1 MVTEEDYRYIVDDV
15 YDVDSGKVSNPIQE
29 ERLVANDRF
38 KVISKPID
46 DTSNGMQAMAVAPV
60 DKNGNVDD
68 RHVVIAYAGTNKD
81 DRLDIQTDIQSIGFG
96 DRRMLSDSKTKTFRK
111 SQFQTALSFAEEI
124 EKTYPSAKITTA
136 GHSLGESLA
145 MYVALKRGYANVN
158 LNSHLCYTIR

>member
-1 MVTEEDYRYIVDDV
+1 MITDKSFNYLVDQV
-15 YDVDSGKVSNPIQE
+15 YEVDKNKNSTPWKAGDELRKDSQTFRVLSAKDN
-29 ERLVANDRF
+29 N
-38 KVISKPID
+38 
-46 DTSNGMQAMAVAPV
+46 SNGMQAMAVATV
-60 DKNGNVDD
+60 DKNGNVDYS
-68 RHVVIAYAGTNKD
+68 HVVIAYAGTNKD

-145 MYVALKRGYANVN
+145 MYVALKRGYCNVN
-158 LNSHLCYTIR
+158 